1 MKEDIAHSI
10 EGKYKKGN
18 QLLFSRQSE
27 CLLPLLSLM
36 EAQKHKALILWALD
50 CAQEALTAFES
61 KCPGESRPRN
71 ALELSRMWAQG
82 IIKMPQARKAILEA
96 HAVAK
101 ELEDK
106 ECIALVH
113 AIGQAASTVHT
124 GSHAPGLIF
133 YELTAVVHR
142 SGLKNCDAP
151 VREKINFYSQR
162 LLFWQVHVD
171 DVNTD
176 WAKFLQD

>member
-1 MKEDIAHSI
+1 MKETISHSI
-10 EGKYKKGN
+10 EEKYKKGN

-27 CLLPLLSLM
+27 CLLPLLSLL
-36 EAQKHKALILWALD
+36 EAQKHKTLILWALD
-50 CAQEALTAFES
+50 CAQEALTAFETR
-61 KCPGESRPRN
+61 CPADPRPRK
-71 ALELSRMWAQG
+71 ALELSRMWAYG
-82 IIKMPQARKAILEA
+82 MIKMPQAKKAILEA

-142 SGLKNCDAP
+142 AGLKNCDAP
-151 VREKINFYSQR
+151 LGEKIDFYSRR
-162 LLFWQVHVD
+162 LLYWQVHID
-171 DVNTD
+171 DVNIG
-176 WAKFLQD
+176 WAKFLRD